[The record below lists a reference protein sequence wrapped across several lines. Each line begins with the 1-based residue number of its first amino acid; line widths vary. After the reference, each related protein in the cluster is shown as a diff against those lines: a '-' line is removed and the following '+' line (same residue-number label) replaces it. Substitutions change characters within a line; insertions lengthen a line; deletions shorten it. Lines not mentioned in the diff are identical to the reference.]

1 MKFNTIFD
9 LVNEKNGILD
19 LITNQITE
27 MKKIVYLFIVFAL
40 TISAQD
46 FTFNPS
52 SSYVAEGS
60 AENAID
66 VKVYIQNESGFSL
79 RDWEWVLLDIDQP
92 AAWGDLAICD
102 NINCYYG
109 LEAGDTSVLAAVP
122 ADAAFSYKVTFAPNN
137 TDGVGTVKLAFYN
150 PDDTTG
156 KMDTVTIGFDT
167 WPLSVKEATGID
179 FSIYPNPTSDELN
192 INLGAPQSGNLMIYN
207 FIGQVVYT
215 EILVNVT
222 STTLDMET
230 LPNGN
235 YFVKW
240 EGAAN
245 SITKKVVKR

>member
-1 MKFNTIFD
+1 MNFNIIFV
-9 LVNEKNGILD
+9 LANEKNGILVCT
-19 LITNQITE
+19 TNEFTE

-40 TISAQD
+40 NISAQD

-52 SSYVAEGS
+52 SSYIAEGS

-66 VKVYIQNESGFSL
+66 VKVYVQNETGFSL

-92 AAWGDLAICD
+92 AVWGDLAICD
-102 NINCYYG
+102 NNTCYTG

-122 ADAAFSYKVTFAPNN
+122 ADATFSFKITFAPNS
-137 TDGVGTVKLAFYN
+137 TAGVGTVKLAFYN

-207 FIGQVVYT
+207 FIGQVVYS
-215 EILVNVT
+215 EMLVNVT
-222 STTLDMET
+222 STTLNMEN